1 MSVSQYNR
9 IYNLSLAVIVL
20 YNIALLADVI
30 LSAVDISG
38 IISKSA
44 IIYLIFALGMLWY
57 KIHLTRKFFLGNDVI
72 YNLIAHGV
80 LTGTSIVMIL
90 LIIF

>member
-57 KIHLTRKFFLGNDVI
+57 KVHLTR
-72 YNLIAHGV
+72 
-80 LTGTSIVMIL
+80 
-90 LIIF
+90 

>member
-30 LSAVDISG
+30 LSAVAISG

>member
-1 MSVSQYNR
+1 MSVSRYNR
-9 IYNLSLAVIVL
+9 IYNFSLALIVL
-20 YNIALLADVI
+20 FNVLCVADMILTLGIVSKIAV
-30 LSAVDISG
+30 V
-38 IISKSA
+38 
-44 IIYLIFALGMLWY
+44 YLIYALGMLAY
-57 KIHLTRKFFLGNDVI
+57 KVHLTRKFFLGNDVI

>member
-57 KIHLTRKFFLGNDVI
+57 KVHLTRKFFLGNDVI

-80 LTGTSIVMIL
+80 LTGLSAA
-90 LIIF
+90 LIIIVV